1 MSEIALADLG
11 YASLLISFFLSV
23 YAAGAAFF
31 AARRRHWNYYAS
43 ACNAMFVVA
52 MLTTLAVVILE
63 WALITHLFRFEYV
76 ALQTNRAQPLL
87 YNIAALW
94 GGQEGSLLFWE
105 WLLALFTAIVLIQNR
120 EHNQELMPYVL
131 VGLAVAQ
138 GFFLA
143 LMTLAT
149 DPAQTG
155 FFILLPFTL
164 PGANALVGNP
174 FRLLDFTP
182 RDGVGLNPL
191 LQNPGMFIH
200 PVTQYLGYVGFT
212 VPFAFAMA
220 ALFTR
225 RLSDTWI
232 RTTRR
237 WTLVAWLF
245 LSLGLLFGMQWAYM
259 ELGWG
264 GYWGWDAVENASLMP
279 WLTGTAYLHSV
290 MIQERRGMLKVWNL
304 VLVMLTFGLSILGTF
319 ITRSGVIQSVHAFG
333 VTSLGPWFL
342 AFLGVTLLSFLY
354 LLFNRMDELKEE
366 NELDSLLS
374 REASFLLNNLIL
386 VGAAFATLWGTIFP
400 MVSEAFTG
408 KKVTVG
414 APFFNQVNGPIFFA
428 LVVLIGICPLIGWRR
443 ATPENLLR
451 NFLRPLI
458 VSIFVILVLFALGLR
473 EWYGVLTFGAA
484 AFVLVTIAM
493 EFYRGVRARLASCAE
508 NPLVAL
514 VNLVASNRRRY
525 GGYIV
530 HLGVIL
536 AVIGIAGSS
545 FYQTE
550 TQVNL
555 KPGETVQLDRYTLQ
569 YEGLQMY
576 PTENRQIIAA
586 PLVVFENGA
595 RVGTLSPEKNFYPSV
610 NPDASQWTTEVAVR
624 TTWRDDLYVILAAFD
639 ANANSVTL
647 KAIINP
653 LVVWLWVG
661 FITLV
666 FGTIVAALPDPREA
680 RVAVRARVQEL
691 LARAEV

>member
-1 MSEIALADLG
+1 MSELALAEIG
-11 YASLLISFFLSV
+11 YTSLLISFFLTL

-31 AARRRHWNYYAS
+31 AARRNRADWFAS
-43 ACNAMFVVA
+43 ARNALFA
-52 MLTTLAVVILE
+52 TGALTTLAVVILE
-63 WALITHLFRFEYV
+63 WALITHQFRFEYV
-76 ALQTNRAQPLL
+76 ALQTSRAQPLL
-87 YNIAALW
+87 YNISALW
-94 GGQEGSLLFWE
+94 GGQEGSLLFWA
-105 WLLALFTAIVLIQNR
+105 WLLAVFTIIVLIQNR
-120 EHNQELMPYVL
+120 DKNRELMPYVIA
-131 VGLAVAQ
+131 GLAVAQ

-143 LMTLAT
+143 LLTLAT

-155 FFILLPFTL
+155 FIILTPFTRDPL
-164 PGANALVGNP
+164 NALVGNP

-182 RDGVGLNPL
+182 RDGQGLNPL

-212 VPFAFAMA
+212 IPFAFAMA

-225 RLSDTWI
+225 RLSDAWI

-319 ITRSGVIQSVHAFG
+319 ITRSGIIQSVHAFG
-333 VTSLGPWFL
+333 VSSLGPWFL

-354 LLFNRMDELKEE
+354 LLFNRMNHLKEE

-374 REASFLLNNLIL
+374 RESSFLLNNLIL

-400 MVSEAFTG
+400 MVSEAFTN

-428 LVVLIGICPLIGWRR
+428 LIVLIGICPLIGWRR

-451 NFLRPLI
+451 NFLRP
-458 VSIFVILVLFALGLR
+458 FVMAILVAVALFALGVR
-473 EWYGVLTFGAA
+473 EGYGVLTFSAS
-484 AFVLVTIAM
+484 AFVLTAIGM
-493 EFYRGVRARLASCAE
+493 EFYRGILARMRGENE
-508 NPLVAL
+508 NPLTAFVRL
-514 VNLVASNRRRY
+514 VTGNRRRY

-545 FYQTE
+545 FYQVE

-555 KPGETVQLDRYTLQ
+555 KPGETAQLKQYTLQ
-569 YEGLQMY
+569 YAGLQTY
-576 PTENRQIIAA
+576 PTENRYVIAA
-586 PLVVFENGA
+586 PLTVFENGA
-595 RVGTLSPEKNFYPSV
+595 RIGTLSPEKNLYESV

-624 TTWRDDLYVILAAFD
+624 TTWLEDVYVILAGFD
-639 ANANSVTL
+639 VKANTATIKV
-647 KAIINP
+647 IINP
-653 LVVWLWVG
+653 LVVWLWIG
-661 FITLV
+661 FALLV
-666 FGTIVAALPDPREA
+666 AGTVFAALPDPREA
-680 RVAVRARVQEL
+680 SATARARVHEV
-691 LARAEV
+691 LARA

>member
-1 MSEIALADLG
+1 MSEISLAELG
-11 YASLLISFFLSV
+11 YASLLISFVLTI

-31 AARRRHWNYYAS
+31 AARHQRADWFAS
-43 ACNAMFVVA
+43 ARNALFAVA
-52 MLTTLAVVILE
+52 ALTTLAVAILE
-63 WALITHLFRFEYV
+63 WALITHQFRFEYV
-76 ALQTNRAQPLL
+76 ALHTNRAQPLL
-87 YNIAALW
+87 YNVSALW
-94 GGQEGSLLFWE
+94 GGQEGSLLFWT
-105 WLLALFTAIVLIQNR
+105 WLLAVFTTIVLVQNR
-120 EHNQELMPYVL
+120 DKNRELMPYVI

-149 DPAQTG
+149 EPTQSG
-155 FFILLPFTL
+155 FIVLTPFTRDPL
-164 PGANALVGNP
+164 NALVGNP

-182 RDGVGLNPL
+182 RDGQGLNPL

-225 RLSDTWI
+225 RLSDAWI

-237 WTLVAWLF
+237 WTLVSWLF
-245 LSLGLLFGMQWAYM
+245 LSLGLVFGMQWAYM

-264 GYWGWDAVENASLMP
+264 GYWGWDPVENASLMP

-304 VLVMLTFGLSILGTF
+304 VLVMLTFGLTLLGTF
-319 ITRSGVIQSVHAFG
+319 ITRSGVIESVHAFG
-333 VTSLGPWFL
+333 VSSLGPWFL

-354 LLFNRMDELKEE
+354 LLFNRMNDLKEE

-374 REASFLLNNLIL
+374 RESSFLLNNLIL

-400 MVSEAFTG
+400 MVSEAFTN

-428 LVVLIGICPLIGWRR
+428 LIVLIGICPLIGWRR

-451 NFLRPLI
+451 NFLRPLV
-458 VSIFVILVLFALGLR
+458 VSILIGGVLFVLGVR
-473 EWYGVLTFGAA
+473 EWYGILTFSAV
-484 AFVLVTIAM
+484 AFVLVTIGM
-493 EFYRGVRARLASCAE
+493 EFYRGVVARMQTEKE
-508 NPLVAL
+508 NPLLAFVRL
-514 VNLVASNRRRY
+514 VTGNRRRY

-545 FYQTE
+545 FYQVE

-555 KPGETVQLDRYTLQ
+555 KPGETAQLKQYTLQ
-569 YEGLQMY
+569 YDGLQTY
-576 PTENRQIIAA
+576 PTENRYVIAA
-586 PLVVFENGA
+586 RLTVFENGA
-595 RVGTLSPEKNFYPSV
+595 RVGTLVPEKNLYESA
-610 NPDASQWTTEVAVR
+610 NPTASQWTTEIAVR
-624 TTWRDDLYVILAAFD
+624 TTLLDDLYVILAGFD
-639 ANANSVTL
+639 VKANTATL
-647 KAIINP
+647 KVIVNP
-653 LVVWLWVG
+653 LVVWLWIG
-661 FITLV
+661 FALLV
-666 FGTIVAALPDPREA
+666 AGTVYAAFPDPRKE
-680 RVAVRARVQEL
+680 RISARVQEV
-691 LARAEV
+691 LARA